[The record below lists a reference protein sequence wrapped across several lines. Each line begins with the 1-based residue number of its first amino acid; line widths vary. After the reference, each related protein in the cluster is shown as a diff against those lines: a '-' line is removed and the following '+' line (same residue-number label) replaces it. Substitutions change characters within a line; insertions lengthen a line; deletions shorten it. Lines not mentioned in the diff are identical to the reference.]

1 MKKNIKF
8 YREWKINKIILKR
21 KHPLDDANVTLPL
34 LKAKSKTKSE
44 KINTDNQ
51 NRNRNR
57 KKYLL
62 FPALRQKYS
71 YNLPISL
78 KLIIGNRYT
87 FIIGRQVVKHIF

>member
-1 MKKNIKF
+1 MN
-8 YREWKINKIILKR
+8 EIILKE
-21 KHPLDDANVTLPL
+21 KHPLGDANAALPS

-44 KINTDNQ
+44 KINIDNR

-71 YNLPISL
+71 YNLPIFL
-78 KLIIGNRYT
+78 KLIIGNMYR
-87 FIIGRQVVKHIF
+87 FIIGIQVVKHILYIIYISINILI